1 MCFWG
6 VPLELHN
13 ILLNLFSKVFF
24 SVQARMKPTIE
35 KNKAQEG
42 ISTSQK
48 YKNNPFSSLIN
59 SDMNTSQ
66 LINRESP
73 RQANQAKKNFFSES
87 AQTLTESPVCDSTLL
102 MCFHQL

>member
-1 MCFWG
+1 
-6 VPLELHN
+6 
-13 ILLNLFSKVFF
+13 
-24 SVQARMKPTIE
+24 MKPIIE
-35 KNKAQEG
+35 KKKAQEG

-73 RQANQAKKNFFSES
+73 RQANQAKKN
-87 AQTLTESPVCDSTLL
+87 
-102 MCFHQL
+102 